1 MDEEGIFRRS
11 GSLNRIKEIQILYNL
26 GQPVA
31 YEDHEV
37 HVAACVLKAF
47 YRELPQ
53 SLLPETIFNE
63 LVTLQGNYFFKSIL
77 SLNQTI

>member
-1 MDEEGIFRRS
+1 MDEEGIFRKS
-11 GSLNRIKEIQILYNL
+11 GSLNRIKEIQNLYNM

-31 YEDHEV
+31 YDHEV

-63 LVTLQGNYFFKSIL
+63 LITLQGKLI
-77 SLNQTI
+77 I